1 MFMCPPR
8 VVGCSGAGEPAPDN
22 ESNQLPPMFPRFAL
36 FVAGALF
43 GALITSVVSMQIAD
57 EERRARVQALNQ
69 GISRPYDKLLSHME
83 RLSETGQ
90 HDQLAVVLRRARRG
104 YTEISTVW
112 LSDDK
117 EAFRRHVDDLID

>member
-1 MFMCPPR
+1 
-8 VVGCSGAGEPAPDN
+8 
-22 ESNQLPPMFPRFAL
+22 MFPRFAL

-43 GALITSVVSMQIAD
+43 GALITSVVSMQFAD

-104 YTEISTVW
+104 RTEISTVW

-117 EAFRRHVDDLID
+117 EAFRRHVDDLIE